1 MKNKKNTTIVTLL
14 SCLIGLAALVS
25 LPASLASAMSQAQ
38 NSGQS
43 AIAKRVG
50 AIKAING
57 STLTLAADSAG
68 PEITVMVQPSA
79 RLMRL
84 GADKDVKNAAAIQL
98 QDLQVGDTIRARG
111 QASDDGKSIAALEII
126 VITRSAVQAVSDQIR
141 QDWQKRGLA
150 GIVASVDPA
159 SGTVTISIPSFGE
172 KKTVTLHTSGSTVI
186 RRYAPDSANFDAA
199 KASTLQQIHA
209 DDQLRARGDRSAD
222 GNDFS
227 AVEIVV
233 GTFPYVEGIIKSVD
247 ASANTVTVQDVLSK
261 KTVQLKVTADSQ
273 LHQVPADAAQRMA
286 AMLKRAKSQGGA
298 GPSPSGPSVPAG
310 NSAGNQAGPPSG
322 GMTPGGAGSGAAR
335 AGGASGLQRML
346 DQTPPVTLAALH
358 KGDALAILATEG
370 AASGNGTIIKLYS
383 GVEPI
388 LEAAPNA
395 MTLAPWS
402 LGGAPGGDS
411 GQ

>member
-1 MKNKKNTTIVTLL
+1 
-14 SCLIGLAALVS
+14 
-25 LPASLASAMSQAQ
+25 MSQPQ
-38 NSGQS
+38 NVGQS
-43 AIAKRVG
+43 AGQPSIAKRVG
-50 AIKAING
+50 AIKTISGNV
-57 STLTLAADSAG
+57 LTLAADSSG
-68 PEITVMVQPSA
+68 PEITVTVQPSA
-79 RLMRL
+79 RLLRL
-84 GADKDVKNAAAIQL
+84 GADKDLKNATPVQL

-172 KKTVTLHTSGSTVI
+172 KKTVTVHTSSSTVI
-186 RRYAPDSANFDAA
+186 RRYASDSANFEAA
-199 KASTLQQIHA
+199 TASTLQHVHV
-209 DDQLRARGDRSAD
+209 DDQLRARGDRSSD
-222 GNDFS
+222 GNDFT
-227 AVEIVV
+227 AVEIVT
-233 GTFPYVEGIIKSVD
+233 GTFPYVEGTIKSVD
-247 ASANTVTVQDVLSK
+247 ASANTITVQDVLSK

-286 AMLKRAKSQGGA
+286 FMLKRAKSQGGT
-298 GPSPSGPSVPAG
+298 GPSASGSSAWAG
-310 NSAGNQAGPPSG
+310 NAAGNQAGPPSG
-322 GMTPGGAGSGAAR
+322 GMAPGGAGGGAAR

-346 DQTPPVTLAALH
+346 DQTPSVTLAALH

-370 AASGNGTIIKLYS
+370 AASGSGTIIKLYS

-395 MTLAPWS
+395 MMLAPWS